1 LNRFVLDASMALS
14 WCFEDESD
22 ETAERVLDSLQESEA
37 VVPAIWSLEVA
48 NGLLAAERRKR
59 ITPERVDEY
68 LETIRALP
76 VIADGDAES
85 LGVVR
90 LARGT
95 GLSAYDA
102 SYLELAIRHALPL
115 ATKDRALRQAA
126 SKLGVAMF
134 PSES

>member
-1 LNRFVLDASMALS
+1 MTLS

-22 ETAERVLDSLQESEA
+22 EMGERVLDSLTESEA
-37 VVPAIWSLEVA
+37 LVPPIWSLEVTNA
-48 NGLLAAERRKR
+48 LLVAERKKR

-76 VIADGDAES
+76 VISDGDADS
-85 LGVVR
+85 LGVIR

-102 SYLELAIRHALPL
+102 SYLELAIRHSLPI
-115 ATKDRALRQAA
+115 ATRDRAIRQAA
-126 SKLGVAMF
+126 LKLGIATL
-134 PSES
+134 PRET